1 MAVNYDK
8 LWRILNERGMMK
20 TELIREAKI
29 STNAMAKLGR
39 NEDVRVGILE
49 KICLALDCKMDDI
62 LDIVPERV
70 WQYNHIVCYVV
81 IGYEFGDISF
91 KLYLPTPQK
100 QRYMWRTSKKTF
112 LYDVHSNG
120 THFRVNESMC
130 NEDIQYEIADMLDSI
145 IKEQVPKKYYV
156 DRQAFDNINSK
167 IDYLKIINEVD
178 NKQI

>member
-1 MAVNYDK
+1 
-8 LWRILNERGMMK
+8 
-20 TELIREAKI
+20 
-29 STNAMAKLGR
+29 
-39 NEDVRVGILE
+39 
-49 KICLALDCKMDDI
+49 
-62 LDIVPERV
+62 
-70 WQYNHIVCYVV
+70 
-81 IGYEFGDISF
+81 
-91 KLYLPTPQK
+91 
-100 QRYMWRTSKKTF
+100 MWRTSKKTF

-178 NKQI
+178 NK